1 MPDSSPE
8 HPVTDSIAAAPQPAR
23 DVLAGWRARALEL
36 EPSATEGVSYG
47 MPALRYRG
55 RPLIAVAATAAGYSV
70 YPFSPAV
77 IEAAAPLLGDLKRSK
92 GAVAFTD
99 GRPLP
104 REAFDAMLLAR
115 RAEIDAALDR

>member
-1 MPDSSPE
+1 MPDSASE
-8 HPVTDSIAAAPQPAR
+8 HPLTAAIAAAPQPAR
-23 DVLAGWRARALEL
+23 DVLADWHGRALEL
-36 EPSATEGVSYG
+36 EPRATEGVSYG
-47 MPALRYRG
+47 LPALRYRG
-55 RPLIAVAATAAGYSV
+55 KALIAVAVTASGYSV

-99 GRPLP
+99 ARPLP
-104 REAFDAMLLAR
+104 RDAFDAMLLAR